1 MFAYS
6 YEELQEAV
14 ELFDLIGLET
24 KNDIK
29 KKYLK
34 LSKQFHPD
42 KENGSTEKFQEITN
56 ANKILMEYADSFKFR
71 YTKQEFKDQHPFSK
85 MGNNDAIYRGD

>member
-24 KNDIK
+24 RDDIK

-34 LSKQFHPD
+34 LSKKFHPD
-42 KENGSTEKFQEITN
+42 TKDGSTEKFQEITH
-56 ANKILMEYADSFKFR
+56 AYEILIAYADSFKFR
-71 YTKQEFKDQHPFSK
+71 FTKEEFKNQHPFSK

>member
-14 ELFDLIGLET
+14 ELFGLIGLET

-29 KKYLK
+29 KKYLN
-34 LSKQFHPD
+34 LSKEFHPD
-42 KENGSTEKFQEITN
+42 KAGGSTKKFQELTN
-56 ANKILMEYADSFKFR
+56 ANKILMEYANIFKFR
-71 YTKQEFKDQHPFSK
+71 FTKEEFKNQHPFSK
-85 MGNNDAIYRGD
+85 MGNNDAIYRGY